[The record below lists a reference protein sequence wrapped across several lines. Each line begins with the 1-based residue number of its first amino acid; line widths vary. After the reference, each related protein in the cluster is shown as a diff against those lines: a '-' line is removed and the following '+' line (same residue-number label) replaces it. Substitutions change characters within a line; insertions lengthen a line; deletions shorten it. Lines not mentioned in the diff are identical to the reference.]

1 MSDFYNNTYNP
12 DVLNCLANLSNDEVF
27 TPPDIVNKILD
38 ILPQELFSNKN
49 TTFLDPTCKSGV
61 FLREIAKRLLVNL
74 EDEIPN
80 LKKRIDHIFH
90 KQLFGI
96 AITEMTSLLSRR
108 SVYCSKYP
116 NGKYS
121 VVKFDDS
128 EGNIR
133 FKKINHNW
141 QGEKCKFCGASR
153 SEYDRDTSLETHA
166 YEFIHTTNP
175 EELFNMKFDVIIGNP
190 PYQLDTGGSG
200 RQAKPIYQLFV
211 RQAKK
216 LNPRFLTMIIPSRW
230 FSGGMGLDDFRDE
243 MLNDDHLLSIN
254 DFPNAKDCFPQNSI
268 SGGVC
273 FFLRSRDNTGECSFS
288 NIRNGS
294 IYTIKR
300 RLDEF
305 PVLVRYNEAVAIL
318 RKVLSKKENALSEI
332 ASSLTPFGL
341 PTNFRGSKSPKGKND
356 LIVHS
361 SEGVSYI
368 SPKEVEKGN
377 TYISKYKILMSKT
390 GAEHAGEPDKDGKYR
405 VLTSSMKVLKPKEI
419 CTHSYFIIGEF
430 ENLEP
435 AENLLSYLKTRF
447 VRFLV
452 LQSMSSINVSK
463 SVFQLVPMQDF
474 SKEWTDEKLYE
485 KYDLSKDEIAFIES
499 MIKPMEIGE

>member
-1 MSDFYNNTYNP
+1 
-12 DVLNCLANLSNDEVF
+12 
-27 TPPDIVNKILD
+27 
-38 ILPQELFSNKN
+38 
-49 TTFLDPTCKSGV
+49 
-61 FLREIAKRLLVNL
+61 
-74 EDEIPN
+74 
-80 LKKRIDHIFH
+80 
-90 KQLFGI
+90 
-96 AITEMTSLLSRR
+96 
-108 SVYCSKYP
+108 
-116 NGKYS
+116 
-121 VVKFDDS
+121 
-128 EGNIR
+128 
-133 FKKINHNW
+133 
-141 QGEKCKFCGASR
+141 
-153 SEYDRDTSLETHA
+153 
-166 YEFIHTTNP
+166 
-175 EELFNMKFDVIIGNP
+175 MKFDVIIGNP

-273 FFLRSRDNTGECSFS
+273 YFLRSRDNTGDCSFS

-318 RKVLSKKENALSEI
+318 RKVLSKKENTLSEI

-341 PTNFRGSKSPKGKND
+341 PTNFRGSKSPKGKDD

-419 CTHSYFIIGEF
+419 CTHSYFVIGEF
-430 ENLEP
+430 EYVEP

-463 SVFQLVPMQDF
+463 SVFQLVPIQDF
-474 SKEWTDEKLYE
+474 SKAWTDEKLYK

-499 MIKPMEIGE
+499 MIKPMEMEKED